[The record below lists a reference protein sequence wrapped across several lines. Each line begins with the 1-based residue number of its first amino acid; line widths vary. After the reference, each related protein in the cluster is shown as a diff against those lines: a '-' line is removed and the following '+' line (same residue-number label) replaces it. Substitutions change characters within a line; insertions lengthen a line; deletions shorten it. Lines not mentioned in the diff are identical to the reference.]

1 MIKRL
6 IFDVDGTLIT
16 GVNFR
21 EYVKKTLE
29 KIDIYTEENV
39 DNFLKA
45 MKTYETKFDNYNKN
59 DYLNHIGKG
68 INQKLPDDFLK
79 IFFEELKVAIPP
91 LNEEL
96 IQAIKE
102 LSEKYELAILTN
114 YFSESQLNRLN
125 NMGIGKFFTE
135 IHGEKLIKPNI
146 NAYLN
151 ACGKNE
157 PNECVMIGDDLR
169 LDIEFA
175 EKAGMHT
182 IFVNSK
188 RILVEGLN
196 IVTVK
201 SVIEINEKMIEEI
214 EKSEN

>member
-1 MIKRL
+1 
-6 IFDVDGTLIT
+6 
-16 GVNFR
+16 
-21 EYVKKTLE
+21 
-29 KIDIYTEENV
+29 
-39 DNFLKA
+39 

-96 IQAIKE
+96 IQAIKD

-151 ACGKNE
+151 AGGKNE
-157 PNECVMIGDDLR
+157 PNECVMIGDDLS
-169 LDIEFA
+169 LDIVFA
-175 EKAGMHT
+175 KKAGMHT

-188 RILVEGLN
+188 RILAENLN
-196 IVTVK
+196 VVTVQ
-201 SVIEINEKMIEEI
+201 SVIEINEKLIETFETGDKN
-214 EKSEN
+214 ERNV

>member
-21 EYVKKTLE
+21 EYVKKALE

-39 DNFLKA
+39 DKFLKA
-45 MKTYETKFDNYNKN
+45 MKTYETKFNNYNQN

-96 IQAIKE
+96 IQEIKE

-125 NMGIGKFFTE
+125 NMEIGKFFTE

-157 PNECVMIGDDLR
+157 KIHKCV
-169 LDIEFA
+169 
-175 EKAGMHT
+175 
-182 IFVNSK
+182 VC
-188 RILVEGLN
+188 
-196 IVTVK
+196 
-201 SVIEINEKMIEEI
+201 
-214 EKSEN
+214 